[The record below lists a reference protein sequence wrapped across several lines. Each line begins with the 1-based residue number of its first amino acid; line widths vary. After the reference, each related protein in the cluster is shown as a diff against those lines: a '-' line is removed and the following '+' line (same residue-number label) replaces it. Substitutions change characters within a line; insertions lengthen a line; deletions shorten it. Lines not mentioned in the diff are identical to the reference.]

1 MRVCNSSTL
10 TMTERIALLLITHLS
25 PAHRAQIAQHFD
37 VLYAPTP
44 AEREA
49 ALSAHGARIR
59 AVLTIG
65 ALELPTA
72 DVARMPALSLVC
84 CLGAGYERLDL
95 ADLKQRQVVVAN
107 GAGTNDRCVADHAM
121 ALMLAIMRNVRV
133 MDRACR
139 AGQWRTGMQ
148 PPFQATGKRVGI
160 FGMGTIGLQIAKR
173 AQGFDMPV
181 GYHNRKPREDV
192 PQVYFSE
199 LAALAEW
206 SDVLICAVPGG
217 NATHHAVSTQ
227 VLRALGPRGYLV
239 NIGRGSVVDT
249 AALVDALSHNTIAGA
264 GLDVYEGE
272 PEPPTALLA
281 LDNQVITP
289 HVAGWSPEAVQATV
303 DRFLENALGH
313 FNGQGVVSPVQA

>member
-1 MRVCNSSTL
+1 M
-10 TMTERIALLLITHLS
+10 
-25 PAHRAQIAQHFD
+25 
-37 VLYAPTP
+37 
-44 AEREA
+44 
-49 ALSAHGARIR
+49 
-59 AVLTIG
+59 
-65 ALELPTA
+65 
-72 DVARMPALSLVC
+72 C

-95 ADLKQRQVVVAN
+95 ADLKARGVVVAN

-121 ALMLAIMRNVRV
+121 ALMLGILRNVRV

-181 GYHNRKPREDV
+181 GYHNRKPRDDV
-192 PQVYFSE
+192 PQVYYSD
-199 LAALAEW
+199 LTALADW
-206 SDVLICAVPGG
+206 CDVLICAVPGG
-217 NATHHAVSTQ
+217 ASTHHAVNAE
-227 VLRALGPRGYLV
+227 VLRALGSRGFLV

-249 AALVDALSHNTIAGA
+249 AALADALRDNTIAGA

-272 PEPPTALLA
+272 PEPPTALIGFDKLI
-281 LDNQVITP
+281 ITP

-303 DRFLENALGH
+303 DRFLENAQGH
-313 FNGQGVVSPVQA
+313 FSGQGVVSAVHG